1 MHLVVYGSFNCPY
14 SFLASRRARRLV
26 DAGETS
32 LEWRAVVH
40 DADVPAGGVPV
51 AGELAETF
59 DRELEEIGGLLA
71 PGEDYPARRP
81 PVQPNTT
88 AAVAGYAAQ
97 SDGGRQGETDALR
110 ASLFEAFWVDGLDI
124 GDAEV
129 LARLGCPPAAPGE
142 TMQRWQS
149 LWESTERRVVP
160 MMVLE
165 DGTLSRGLGALK
177 RLADFAGA
185 EVLR

>member
-26 DAGETS
+26 EAGETS

-40 DADVPAGGVPV
+40 DTEVPAGGLPV
-51 AGELAETF
+51 TGELADMF
-59 DRELEEIGGLLA
+59 DRELEEISGLLA

-81 PVQPNTT
+81 SVQPDTM
-88 AAVAGYAAQ
+88 AAVAAYAAR
-97 SDGGRQGETDALR
+97 SDAGRQEETDALR
-110 ASLFEAFWVDGLDI
+110 AALFEALWVDGRDI
-124 GDAEV
+124 GDPDV
-129 LARLGCPPAAPGE
+129 LGRLGCPPATPGA
-142 TMQRWQS
+142 TMRRWQS
-149 LWESTERRVVP
+149 QWESTERRVVP
-160 MMVLE
+160 MMILE